1 MARKKELVKLSP
13 GERIRDA
20 VPQSTSV
27 SLPLPVHRR
36 LGFLTELGTDA
47 SATQAEIIGMLI
59 AKALLEPD
67 WVEREVLDYRKMT
80 VGDVLAGTP
89 EGAEGAEVIEL
100 ARHGPGR
107 PSRRTAS

>member
-1 MARKKELVKLSP
+1 MASKKETVKLSL
-13 GERIRDA
+13 GERIRET
-20 VPQSTSV
+20 VPQATSV

-36 LGFLTELGTDA
+36 LGYLTERGMDV

-59 AKALLEPD
+59 SKASLEPD

-80 VGDVLAGTP
+80 VGEVLSGTP
-89 EGAEGAEVIEL
+89 EGTGGADVIEL
-100 ARHGPGR
+100 ARSGPGR